1 MDEDNITHEP
11 LAMVMD
17 GLPSHNP
24 DSGTI
29 KSLGIQS
36 VDIDINV
43 MEKKNN
49 EEQNDCTNVVQ
60 YSETVQCE
68 ENGMINVASLLSSQ
82 ATPTPDGNL
91 RPIKHRPTF
100 TEDQI
105 ATMESIFK
113 QRQYLSPVERESVAS
128 VVGLTPQQV
137 RVWFQNRRQKVKQ
150 FLTQKQMGNDTLIT
164 TPSSD
169 EEKRGNSQIDL
180 SSILTTQKLANQID
194 PQILQLLLPKY
205 TINQNGDDSSVI
217 TLTTNDKNVSSQ
229 ENSSGVIT
237 TESDSNENEQD
248 NTTLS
253 PKNDETSLGAVV
265 TSNGSISLTN
275 PQALLYLTPLLLPL
289 NLQGGSSQTIQ
300 IPSSIQLTPGSS
312 NSVNVQLSTP
322 STTKSGSPPTNAVQ
336 LLQTSHTS
344 PAHTQNS
351 HKLAQ
356 VQTPISRNNFPV
368 SINLSSSITPLKA
381 QSPTTIEEVH
391 TSESNIGSGE
401 VPVIAGLNSEVLQQ
415 LFGQSTD
422 KVKTSWSVDITSK
435 PNVLS
440 SSLAGS
446 IVSSADGPRKKRQ
459 VFSGH
464 QIQEMEKHFN
474 ICPYIDTKEREKL
487 AEKIGLHVDQ
497 VKVWF
502 QNRRTKRSRMSWRQ
516 KGEQE
521 NQ

>member
-1 MDEDNITHEP
+1 M
-11 LAMVMD
+11 
-17 GLPSHNP
+17 
-24 DSGTI
+24 
-29 KSLGIQS
+29 
-36 VDIDINV
+36 
-43 MEKKNN
+43 
-49 EEQNDCTNVVQ
+49 
-60 YSETVQCE
+60 
-68 ENGMINVASLLSSQ
+68 
-82 ATPTPDGNL
+82 
-91 RPIKHRPTF
+91 
-100 TEDQI
+100 
-105 ATMESIFK
+105 
-113 QRQYLSPVERESVAS
+113 
-128 VVGLTPQQV
+128 
-137 RVWFQNRRQKVKQ
+137 
-150 FLTQKQMGNDTLIT
+150 
-164 TPSSD
+164 
-169 EEKRGNSQIDL
+169 
-180 SSILTTQKLANQID
+180 TTQKLANQID

-205 TINQNGDDSSVI
+205 TINQNGDDSGVI

-229 ENSSGVIT
+229 ENSSGVVP

-248 NTTLS
+248 NNTTLS
-253 PKNDETSLGAVV
+253 PKNDENSLGAVV

-422 KVKTSWSVDITSK
+422 KKLLKNFTITST

-440 SSLAGS
+440 SSLTGS